1 MANIYTITAVFCHF
15 SFFFF
20 AIYGFQ
26 VTGYIYNIYKCS
38 FFCFLPSS
46 TYQILL
52 NAIIRHNKETLVN
65 FEPNPVDIFHKQ
77 LYINKYYFL
86 AVYRLAVWYTAC
98 TFIGSRY
105 TYQQHNC
112 ILHAHSLNTCS
123 ILIHMVVFVLKKNW
137 NLFLKVCCTNNSIST
152 NLLA

>member
-1 MANIYTITAVFCHF
+1 MANIYAITAVFCQF
-15 SFFFF
+15 SFLFF

-26 VTGYIYNIYKCS
+26 VTGYIYKIYKCS

-46 TYQILL
+46 KYQILL
-52 NAIIRHNKETLVN
+52 NAIIRHNRETLVT
-65 FEPNPVDIFHKQ
+65 FEPNSVDIFHKK

-112 ILHAHSLNTCS
+112 ILHVHSLNTCS

-137 NLFLKVCCTNNSIST
+137 NLFLKVCRTNNSFST

>member
-1 MANIYTITAVFCHF
+1 MANIYTITAVFLP
-15 SFFFF
+15 FFLFF
-20 AIYGFQ
+20 LCYIWISSDWIYIQNIQMFVPLFPAI
-26 VTGYIYNIYKCS
+26 IYTSNITQCYHLHIKYYS
-38 FFCFLPSS
+38 MPSS
-46 TYQILL
+46 THQILL
-52 NAIIRHNKETLVN
+52 NAIIRHNRETLIN
-65 FEPNPVDIFHKQ
+65 FEPNSVDIFHKK

-123 ILIHMVVFVLKKNW
+123 ILIHMVVFVL
-137 NLFLKVCCTNNSIST
+137 
-152 NLLA
+152 